1 MGAKAEDIKLLTNEM
16 RCIKESMNFMND
28 KFESILKEFQNAKN
42 ENAYYKKEVGMLNEK
57 VKYLEMQVGEMKNEQ
72 LRDNLEISGLPY
84 NNDEN
89 CHMVAYNVFKKV
101 YPEIK
106 QNDIVEAYRT
116 GSAND
121 TEGKPRMYRNE

>member
-1 MGAKAEDIKLLTNEM
+1 MGAKAEDIKLLMNEM

-57 VKYLEMQVGEMKNEQ
+57 VKYLEIQVGEMKNEQ

-84 NNDEN
+84 KNDEN

-106 QNDIVEAYRT
+106 QNDI
-116 GSAND
+116 
-121 TEGKPRMYRNE
+121 